1 MFLNTIGLPVWMKD
15 TQKWTEDK
23 KTFLALLPGVI
34 IDLFIIY
41 EVVDNAN
48 TVVSTLKE
56 SKITYNMTSSLFS

>member
-1 MFLNTIGLPVWMKD
+1 MKD
-15 TQKWTEDK
+15 TQKWTENK
-23 KTFLALLPGVI
+23 KIFLALLPGVI

-56 SKITYNMTSSLFS
+56 SKITYNMTSSMFS